1 MKVGVDVAICGSME
15 VVKAG
20 VDVDVDVLLFSLQV
34 SSTQPGVFRV
44 ICVFD
49 NDTQFTEWP

>member
-20 VDVDVDVLLFSLQV
+20 VDVDVDVDVAVLEVAGCESMDVLGLIEAS
-34 SSTQPGVFRV
+34 
-44 ICVFD
+44 IA
-49 NDTQFTEWP
+49 

>member
-20 VDVDVDVLLFSLQV
+20 VDVDVDVDVLVAVLEVAGCESMEVLGLIEA
-34 SSTQPGVFRV
+34 S
-44 ICVFD
+44 IA
-49 NDTQFTEWP
+49 

>member
-20 VDVDVDVLLFSLQV
+20 VDVDVDVDVAVLEVAGCESMEVLGLIEAS
-34 SSTQPGVFRV
+34 
-44 ICVFD
+44 IA
-49 NDTQFTEWP
+49 